1 MQVNRDFGIDVNPLT
16 SENVDKYIKYINL
29 KLASMGLPHFEG
41 KDDDELKTAWDLI
54 EHFREKDRLLST
66 HLSPA
71 DTRIQN
77 FLDSYLSDVEDD
89 TERLPS
95 NTFILDKHGL
105 SRVLSLPVD
114 RDEFKT
120 NLVSSYR
127 IKQGVVHNPKHDRR
141 TTQGSFHVVEGGLPV
156 PFDKKSVPKLA
167 FSRILKSALNP
178 SSEFKKIPFTYSQSE
193 DKQAETFVSLL
204 LRPTVCPEVPGILD
218 EKSMEIR
225 FFAPGNIV
233 CNLDFVES
241 IFGNAGD
248 PLLPENDAALN
259 PKNWTGHTGCV
270 ILAPQITNLKK
281 VDLGLPNIKDATPR
295 QIQDGMCWEKEDEI
309 YNDGTPYKITARD
322 DRGVIVTLIGDNYF
336 GYSKKEVKTQ
346 MGYSANL
353 SGLYEEEH
361 AGGALAYTCKNL
373 GTSYKSDST
382 IDTDH
387 TFKKAMELLK
397 GHVDIMPEGYAVD
410 KKHTEIIY
418 VPEDTRFSLSGGQ
431 TAKWNGGELHIL
443 PGYFYVLPSGY
454 KVRMEKHPQTPAWR
468 LVGTDAEGT
477 FCHKPCTVS
486 GGGKSEISK
495 SIWDAIDFGPIF
507 TGDFEEDMEAVE
519 AIVNRD
525 YSDRYKLARTGNKS
539 RNLLSVD
546 RSLGSVIRLLNENP
560 DWSDDY
566 NNWLSE
572 IPASIKSMVFLV
584 KRFYEPT
591 WGENWKEKFS
601 VDFINGIPGHQFKF
615 DDRKVSGSYLRI
627 GRDTKG
633 IGRTYK
639 LRQDYLPADKL
650 QLEDD
655 ITSSVVVPADQ
666 LSNLNPMYKNGSVKM
681 AQNSESRFFQRPDD
695 AVIRGYDKQAE
706 EDLSSDGMFI
716 SNFEPHPREFA
727 TELINDTINFNKYT
741 DPVKN
746 MLKEIVADESIKYFV
761 ISSHPRMVNGA
772 PTKNP
777 RYLETQKDLIN
788 SLKSDVHKVGA
799 RLSREISF
807 DTPLHNP
814 VNAVL
819 SGRRNNPIDRKEGIR
834 PLAVY
839 GPIHF
844 QELPELL
851 MDFMC
856 SLTGKSPSTTGAGSE
871 GALTKGPFNALVAT
885 TDLNNVMLSNIL
897 CGYNGYSS
905 AAGHVGHKYK
915 VAHDVSLLIPEL
927 WCRLT
932 EEERDAYKLLENGHL
947 EKVED
952 IEYNGRTVPA
962 SILGMRLTKKFTQ
975 DFLGKIFDNPD
986 SIFPEDMLKPELQ
999 DLEAYVDG
1007 IDNITET
1014 YKKISSEYLADGS
1027 VESAAP
1033 PLKAL
1038 MYIMAEG
1045 QYKGMTLNS
1054 PDFRKMFSKEEVLK
1068 SDWYNA
1074 RLDGMQEK
1082 SIKLYESNVEYLNN
1096 FISSTDLHEESVIE
1110 SVKVRLKDA
1119 ESKLAY
1125 YKSSKYK
1132 AELIGTLGADP
1143 LAR

>member
-1 MQVNRDFGIDVNPLT
+1 MRVNRDFGINVNPLA
-16 SENVDKYIKYINL
+16 SENIDKYIKYINL
-29 KLASMGLPHFEG
+29 KLASMGLPYFEG
-41 KDDDELKTAWDLI
+41 KDDEELKTAWDLI

-77 FLDSYLSDVEDD
+77 FLDSYLSDVEDV

-95 NTFILDKHGL
+95 NTFVLDKHGL

-114 RDEFKT
+114 KDEFNT
-120 NLVSSYR
+120 DLVSSYR

-141 TTQGSFHVVEGGLPV
+141 TTKGSFHVVEGGLPI
-156 PFDKKSVPKLA
+156 PFDKKSVPKIT
-167 FSRILKSALNP
+167 FSRILKAALNP
-178 SSEFKKIPFTYSQSE
+178 SSEFKRLPFTYSQN
-193 DKQAETFVSLL
+193 KQAETFVSLL
-204 LRPTVCPEVPGILD
+204 LRPTVCPEIPGYTD

-270 ILAPQITNLKK
+270 ILAPQITELNKK
-281 VDLGLPNIKDATPR
+281 DLGLPNIKDATPR
-295 QIQDGMCWEKEDEI
+295 QIKDGMCWEKEDEI

-322 DRGVIVTLIGDNYF
+322 DKGVIVTLIGDNYF

-361 AGGALAYTCKNL
+361 AGGALAFTCKNL
-373 GTSYKSDST
+373 GANFKSDST
-382 IDTDH
+382 IDTEH

-397 GHVDIMPEGYAVD
+397 GSVEIMPEGYGVD
-410 KKHTEIIY
+410 KKHSEIIY
-418 VPEDTRFSLSGGQ
+418 VPEDTFFTLSDGQ
-431 TAKWNGGELHIL
+431 KARWEGGEIHIL
-443 PGYFYVLPSGY
+443 PGFYYVLPSGY

-507 TGDFEEDMEAVE
+507 TNNFDEDITAVE
-519 AIVNRD
+519 VIINKD
-525 YSDRYKLARTGNKS
+525 YSNRYKKIRTGSNS
-539 RNLLSVD
+539 RKLLSED

-566 NNWLSE
+566 NTWLHE
-572 IPASIKSMVFLV
+572 IPTSIKSIVFLV
-584 KRFYEPT
+584 KRFYEAS
-591 WGENWKEKFS
+591 WGNNWKEKFS
-601 VDFINGIPGHQFKF
+601 VDFINGIPGNQFKF
-615 DDRKVSGSYLRI
+615 NGRKVSGSYLRI

-655 ITSSVVVPADQ
+655 ITASITVPVNK
-666 LSNLNPMYKNGSVKM
+666 LEYLNPMYKNTSVKM
-681 AQNSESRFFQRPDD
+681 AVNSESRFFQRPDD

-716 SNFEPHPREFA
+716 SNFEPYPREFA

-741 DPVKN
+741 EPVKN
-746 MLKEIVADESIKYFV
+746 MLKEIQKDESIKYFV
-761 ISSHPRMVNGA
+761 LSSHPRIVNGA

-788 SLKSDVHKVGA
+788 SLKSDVAKAGT
-799 RLSREISF
+799 RLSREIPAGK
-807 DTPLHNP
+807 PLHNP

-897 CGYNGYSS
+897 CEYNGYSS
-905 AAGHVGHKYK
+905 AAGHIGHKYK

-932 EEERDAYKLLENGHL
+932 SEERDAYTLLKNGHL

-952 IEYNGRTVPA
+952 FEYKGRTIPA
-962 SILGMRLTKKFTQ
+962 SRLGMRLTKKFTQ

-999 DLEAYVDG
+999 DLEAFVDG

-1014 YKKISSEYLADGS
+1014 YQKISKEYIADGS
-1027 VESAAP
+1027 VNSAAP

-1045 QYKGMTLNS
+1045 EYKGMTIKD
-1054 PDFRKMFSKEEVLK
+1054 PEFRKMFTKEEVLK
-1068 SDWYNA
+1068 SDWYKA
-1074 RLDGMQEK
+1074 RLDGMQAK

-1096 FISSTDLHEESVIE
+1096 FISSTNLHEASVIE
-1110 SVKVRLKDA
+1110 KATLSLKEA
-1119 ESKLAY
+1119 EEKLSY
-1125 YKSSKYK
+1125 YRTSKYRID
-1132 AELIGTLGADP
+1132 LIGTLGADP

>member
-1 MQVNRDFGIDVNPLT
+1 MQVNRDFGIDVDPLAQ
-16 SENVDKYIKYINL
+16 ENVEKYIKYINL
-29 KLASMGLPHFEG
+29 KLASMGLPYFEG
-41 KDDDELKTAWDLI
+41 KDNEELKTAWDLI
-54 EHFREKDRLLST
+54 EHFKEKDRILST

-77 FLDSYLSDVEDD
+77 FLDSYLEDVADD

-95 NTFILDKHGL
+95 NTFVLDKHGL

-114 RDEFKT
+114 KDEFKT
-120 NLVSSYR
+120 DIVSSYR
-127 IKQGVVHNPKHDRR
+127 IKQGVVHNPKNDRR
-141 TTQGSFHVVEGGLPV
+141 TTKGSFHVVEGGLPI
-156 PFDKKSVPKLA
+156 PFDKKSVPKVA
-167 FSRILKSALNP
+167 FSRILKAALNP
-178 SSEFKKIPFTYSQSE
+178 SSEFKKLPYTYSQE
-193 DKQAETFVSLL
+193 KQAETFVTLM
-204 LRPTVCPEVPGILD
+204 LRPVVCPEVPGYTE
-218 EKSMEIR
+218 EKSMEVR
-225 FFAPGNIV
+225 FFVPGNMV

-259 PKNWTGHTGCV
+259 PSSWTGHTGCV
-270 ILAPQITNLKK
+270 ILAPQITELKK

-295 QIQDGMCWEKEDEI
+295 QIKDGMCWEKKDEI
-309 YNDGTPYKITARD
+309 YNDGTPYKITCRD
-322 DRGVIVTLIGDNYF
+322 DRGVIVTIIGDNYF
-336 GYSKKEVKTQ
+336 GYCKKEVKTQ

-353 SGLYEEEH
+353 SGMYEEEH

-373 GTSYKSDST
+373 GTSFKADST
-382 IDTDH
+382 IETNHNFKDVLKLIKDTV
-387 TFKKAMELLK
+387 ELQK
-397 GHVDIMPEGYAVD
+397 EGYAVD
-410 KKHTEIIY
+410 KNHPELIY
-418 VPEDTRFSLSGGQ
+418 VPEDTYFTLSDGQKASWEGG
-431 TAKWNGGELHIL
+431 HIHLL
-443 PGYFYVLPSGY
+443 PNFFYVLPSGY
-454 KVRMEKHPQTPAWR
+454 KVRMEKHPLTPAWR

-495 SIWDAIDFGPIF
+495 SIWDAINFGPIF
-507 TGDFEEDMEAVE
+507 IGDFDEDMEAAGV
-519 AIVNRD
+519 IID
-525 YSDRYKLARTGNKS
+525 KDFSDRYKVSKGKQS
-539 RNLLSVD
+539 RSLLSNN

-560 DWSDDY
+560 DWNDDY
-566 NNWLSE
+566 NNWLKE
-572 IPASIKSMVFLV
+572 VPARIKSIIYLV

-591 WGENWKEKFS
+591 WGTDWKSKFS
-601 VDFINGIPGHQFKF
+601 VDFINGIPGHQFKYNN
-615 DDRKVSGSYLRI
+615 RNVSGSYLRM

-655 ITSSVVVPADQ
+655 ITASVTVPASK
-666 LSNLNPMYKNGSVKM
+666 LKNLNPMYKNTSFKM
-681 AQNSESRFFQRPDD
+681 AVNSESRFFQRPDD

-706 EDLSSDGMFI
+706 EDLSSEGVFI
-716 SNFEPHPREFA
+716 SNFEPYPREFA
-727 TELINDTINFNKYT
+727 QELINDTINFNEYT

-746 MLKEIVADESIKYFV
+746 MLKEVVADKSISYFV
-761 ISSHPRMVNGA
+761 ISSHPRIVNGA

-788 SLKSDVHKVGA
+788 PLKSYVAKMGTRLA
-799 RLSREISF
+799 RRVELNSPI
-807 DTPLHNP
+807 HNP

-897 CGYNGYSS
+897 GEYQGYSS
-905 AAGHVGHKYK
+905 AAGSIGHKYT

-932 EEERDAYKLLENGHL
+932 SEERDAYTLLANGHL
-947 EKVED
+947 ERVED
-952 IEYNGRTVPA
+952 FEYKGRNIPA
-962 SILGMRLTKKFTQ
+962 SILGSRLTKKFTQ

-999 DLEAYVDG
+999 DLEAFVDG

-1014 YKKISSEYLADGS
+1014 YRKISKEYIADGS
-1027 VESAAP
+1027 VESACP
-1033 PLKAL
+1033 PLKVL
-1038 MYIMAEG
+1038 MYLMAEDE
-1045 QYKGMTLNS
+1045 YKGMTLSS
-1054 PDFRKMFSKEEVLK
+1054 PEFRKMFTKEEVLK
-1068 SDWYNA
+1068 SEWYNN
-1074 RLDGMQEK
+1074 RLDIMQEK
-1082 SIKLYESNVEYLNN
+1082 SIKLYESNVAYLKTNIEAN
-1096 FISSTDLHEESVIE
+1096 SHHEEVVIE
-1110 SVKVRLKDA
+1110 RIKESLKEA
-1119 ESKLAY
+1119 EEKLTYFKSPAY
-1125 YKSSKYK
+1125 R
-1132 AELIGTLGADP
+1132 ADLVGTLGADP

>member
-1 MQVNRDFGIDVNPLT
+1 MRVNRDFGIEVNPLG
-16 SENVDKYIKYINL
+16 SENIDKYIKYINM
-29 KLASMGLPHFEG
+29 KLASMGLPYFEG
-41 KDDDELKTAWDLI
+41 KDDEELKTAWDLI

-77 FLDSYLSDVEDD
+77 FLDSYLNDLDD
-89 TERLPS
+89 KTERLPS
-95 NTFILDKHGL
+95 NTFVLDKHGL
-105 SRVLSLPVD
+105 ARVLSLPVD
-114 RDEFKT
+114 KDEFKT
-120 NLVSSYR
+120 ELVSSYR
-127 IKQGVVHNPKHDRR
+127 IKQGVVHNPKNDRR
-141 TTQGSFHVVEGGLPV
+141 TTKGSFHVVEGGLPV
-156 PFDKKSVPKLA
+156 PFDKKEVPKVA

-178 SSEFKKIPFTYSQSE
+178 GSEFKKLPFTSSQE
-193 DKQAETFVSLL
+193 KHAETFVSLL
-204 LRPTVCPEVPGILD
+204 LRPIVCPEIPGYTE

-241 IFGNAGD
+241 IFGNGGD

-270 ILAPQITNLKK
+270 ILAPQITKLKK
-281 VDLGLPNIKDATPR
+281 KDLGLPNIKDATER
-295 QIQDGMCWEKEDEI
+295 QIKDGMCWEKEDEL

-322 DRGVIVTLIGDNYF
+322 DRGVIVTIIGDNYF

-373 GTSYKSDST
+373 GKSYKADST
-382 IDTDH
+382 IDTEH

-397 GHVDIMPEGYAVD
+397 DHVTIKPEGYAVD
-410 KKHTEIIY
+410 NRHPELIY
-418 VPEDTRFSLSGGQ
+418 VPEDTLFTLIDGQ
-431 TAKWNGGELHIL
+431 KATWKGGEIHIL
-443 PGYFYVLPSGY
+443 PGFYYVLPSGY

-507 TGDFEEDMEAVE
+507 TGDFEEDIVLVE
-519 AIVNRD
+519 EIINKD
-525 YSDRYKLARTGNKS
+525 YSDRYRVPRKNNVS
-539 RNLLSVD
+539 RKILSQD

-560 DWSDDY
+560 DWSDDF
-566 NNWLSE
+566 NNWLQSV
-572 IPASIKSMVFLV
+572 PSRIKSIVFLV
-584 KRFYEPT
+584 KRFYEPS
-591 WGENWKEKFS
+591 WGDNWKDKFS
-601 VDFINGIPGHQFKF
+601 VDFINGKPGNQFKF
-615 DDRKVSGSYLRI
+615 NGRKISGSYLRI

-633 IGRTYK
+633 VGRTYK

-655 ITSSVVVPADQ
+655 ITASVTVPARM
-666 LSNLNPMYKNGSVKM
+666 LENLNPMYKNQSVKM
-681 AQNSESRFFQRPDD
+681 AANSESRFFQRPDD
-695 AVIRGYDKQAE
+695 AIIRGYDKQAE
-706 EDLSSDGMFI
+706 EDLSSTGMFI
-716 SNFEPHPREFA
+716 SNFEPFPREYA

-741 DPVKN
+741 DPVKD
-746 MLKEIVADESIKYFV
+746 MLLEVQRDESIKYFV
-761 ISSHPRMVNGA
+761 ISSHPRIVNGA

-788 SLKSDVHKVGA
+788 SLKSDVHKIGA
-799 RLSREISF
+799 RLSREIPM
-807 DTPLHNP
+807 DKPLHNP
-814 VNAVL
+814 VNAIL

-897 CGYNGYSS
+897 GEYNGYSS
-905 AAGHVGHKYK
+905 AAGNIGHKYK

-932 EEERDAYKLLENGHL
+932 EDERNAYKLLENGHL
-947 EKVED
+947 ERVED
-952 IEYNGRTVPA
+952 FDYKGRTIPA

-999 DLEAYVDG
+999 DLEAFVDG

-1014 YKKISSEYLADGS
+1014 YKKISTEYIKDGS
-1027 VESAAP
+1027 VEFAAP

-1038 MYIMAEG
+1038 MYIMSQGEY
-1045 QYKGMTLNS
+1045 QGMTLNS
-1054 PDFRKMFSKEEVLK
+1054 PQFRKMFTRDEVLNSK
-1068 SDWYNA
+1068 WYQD
-1074 RLDGMQEK
+1074 RLDAMQEK

-1096 FISSTDLHEESVIE
+1096 FIGSSKPHEESVIDKA
-1110 SVKVRLKDA
+1110 KVALKEA
-1119 ESKLAY
+1119 EELLSY
-1125 YKSSKYK
+1125 YKSAKYR
-1132 AELIGTLGADP
+1132 EDLVGTIGADP

>member
-1 MQVNRDFGIDVNPLT
+1 MQVNRDFGIDVNPL
-16 SENVDKYIKYINL
+16 SEENIDKYVKYINL
-29 KLASMGLPHFEG
+29 KLASMGLPYFEG
-41 KDDDELKTAWDLI
+41 KGDEELKTAWDLI

-77 FLDSYLSDVEDD
+77 FLDSYLSDVKED

-114 RDEFKT
+114 KAEFKT

-141 TTQGSFHVVEGGLPV
+141 TTKGSFHVVEGGLPV
-156 PFDKKSVPKLA
+156 PFDKKSVPKVT
-167 FSRILKSALNP
+167 FSRILKAALNP
-178 SSEFKKIPFTYSQSE
+178 SDDFKKLPFTFSQE
-193 DKQAETFVSLL
+193 NQAKTFVSLL
-204 LRPTVCPEVPGILD
+204 LRPTVCPEIPGYMD

-241 IFGNAGD
+241 IFGNGGD

-270 ILAPQITNLKK
+270 ILAPQITELNKK
-281 VDLGLPNIKDATPR
+281 DLGLPNIQDATPR
-295 QIQDGMCWEKEDEI
+295 QIKDGMCWEKEDEI

-322 DRGVIVTLIGDNYF
+322 ENGVIVTIIGDNYF

-346 MGYSANL
+346 MSYSANL

-361 AGGALAYTCKNL
+361 AGGALAYTAKNL
-373 GTSYKSDST
+373 GKSFKADST

-387 TFKKAMELLK
+387 NFKKAMDLLK
-397 GHVDIMPEGYAVD
+397 DSVNIMPEGYAID
-410 KKHTEIIY
+410 KKHPEIIY
-418 VPEDTRFSLSGGQ
+418 VPEDTFFTLIDGQ
-431 TAKWNGGELHIL
+431 KAKWAGGEIHIL

-477 FCHKPCTVS
+477 YCHKPCTVS

-507 TGDFEEDMEAVE
+507 TSNFEEDIVAVE
-519 AIVNRD
+519 KIINRD
-525 YSDRYKLARTGNKS
+525 YSDRFRVHRTKNIS
-539 RNLLSVD
+539 RGILSED

-566 NNWLSE
+566 NNWLKE
-572 IPASIKSMVFLV
+572 IPSTIKSIVFLV
-584 KRFYEPT
+584 KRFYEPL
-591 WGENWKEKFS
+591 WGNNWKEKFS
-601 VDFINGIPGHQFKF
+601 VDFINGIPGNQFKF
-615 DDRKVSGSYLRI
+615 DGRKISGSYLRI

-655 ITSSVVVPADQ
+655 ITASIVVPTDDIEY
-666 LSNLNPMYKNGSVKM
+666 LNPMYKNKSIKM
-681 AQNSESRFFQRPDD
+681 AVNSESRFFQRPDD

-706 EDLSSDGMFI
+706 DDLSSDGMFI
-716 SNFEPHPREFA
+716 SNFEPYPREFA
-727 TELINDTINFNKYT
+727 TELINDTIDFNKYT

-746 MLKEIVADESIKYFV
+746 MLKEIQEDESIKYFV
-761 ISSHPRMVNGA
+761 ISSHPRIVNGA

-799 RLSREISF
+799 RLAREIPA
-807 DTPLHNP
+807 DKPLHNP

-885 TDLNNVMLSNIL
+885 TDLNNVMLSNLL
-897 CGYNGYSS
+897 CEYNGYSS
-905 AAGHVGHKYK
+905 AAGHIGHKYK

-932 EEERDAYKLLENGHL
+932 EEERNAYTLLENGHL
-947 EKVED
+947 EKVKD
-952 IEYNGRTVPA
+952 IEYKGRIVPA

-1014 YKKISSEYLADGS
+1014 YKKISSEYITDGS
-1027 VESAAP
+1027 VESASP

-1045 QYKGMTLNS
+1045 EYKGMTLNS
-1054 PDFRKMFSKEEVLK
+1054 PEFRKMFTKEEVLK
-1068 SDWYNA
+1068 SDWYTA
-1074 RLDGMQEK
+1074 RLDGMQTK
-1082 SIKLYESNVEYLNN
+1082 SIKLYESNVEYLSN
-1096 FISSTDLHEESVIE
+1096 FVGSSEQHDVSVVE
-1110 SVKVRLKDA
+1110 KAKEALKEA
-1119 ESKLAY
+1119 EDKLTY
-1125 YKSSKYK
+1125 YKSAGYRKD
-1132 AELIGTLGADP
+1132 LIGTIGADP